1 MEYILSELE
10 PNAIYRYFEELCAIP
25 HGSSNE
31 GGVADWL
38 VGFAKEHELECYR
51 DELHNVLI
59 KKNGSEGNEDLPALL
74 IQGHTDMVCEKNADT
89 VHDFEKEGL
98 KLRVKDGWLYAEG
111 TTLGADDGVAVALM
125 MAVLADKNAV
135 HPPLE
140 CLFTVQ
146 EETGMGGVYGFD
158 FSKLTAKE
166 FINLDSESLDVATLS
181 CAGGVQSD
189 IFFEFDEYKV
199 ANTPVVITIKG
210 LAGGHSGVDINTG
223 KANANLLMG
232 RILAD
237 LYEDEPFNLISING
251 GSKANAIPRECVAV
265 VSVFDH
271 KAAKARVKQFAEVL
285 KKELVK
291 DDRRFTVKVERAK
304 EPVSNMFSFKDTS
317 KIISCLNLVPNGVL
331 SMRYDVKDLV
341 ESSSNLGIVETAGN
355 KIKLVCMPRSSSES
369 RLDCV
374 IMKIDALCK
383 ALGARAEHSARYP
396 GWEYNPKSRVRDM
409 YAKVYCDMFGKKPL
423 YEFVHAGLEC
433 GIISDAMGGMDG
445 ISIGAEILD
454 IHTPDER
461 LNLESFAQAYTLLCG
476 MLKEFCE

>member
-38 VGFAKEHELECYR
+38 VAFAKEHDLEYYR
-51 DELHNVLI
+51 DSLHNVLI
-59 KKNGSEGNEDLPALL
+59 KKKGSKGYEDLPALL

-125 MAVLADKNAV
+125 MAVLADKSLV

-158 FSKLTAKE
+158 FSLLSAKE

-199 ANTPVVITIKG
+199 ANTPIVITIKG
-210 LAGGHSGVDINTG
+210 LAGGHSGVDINSG
-223 KANANLLMG
+223 KANANVLMG

-237 LYEDEPFNLISING
+237 LYEDEPFNLISFNG
-251 GSKANAIPRECVAV
+251 GSKANAIPRECVAI

-271 KAAKARVKQFAEVL
+271 KAAKERVKLFADVL

-291 DDRRFTVKVERAK
+291 DDKRFTVRIERAK
-304 EPVSNMFSFKDTS
+304 ESFETMFSFKATS
-317 KIISCLNLVPNGVL
+317 KMIACLNLLPNGVL
-331 SMRYDVKDLV
+331 SMRYDVKELV
-341 ESSSNLGIVETAGN
+341 ESSSNLGIVETYGN

-369 RLDCV
+369 RLDNV
-374 IMKIDALCK
+374 IVKINALCK
-383 ALGARAEHSARYP
+383 VLGAKAEHSARYP
-396 GWEYNPKSRVRDM
+396 GWEYNPESRVRDIF
-409 YAKVYCDMFGKKPL
+409 AKVYEDMFGKKPS

-445 ISIGAEILD
+445 ISVGAEILD

-461 LNLESFAQAYTLLCG
+461 LNLESFASSYTLLCK
-476 MLKEFCE
+476 MLGEFCK